1 VIDAAAFNP
10 EVGMIV
16 VMGATG
22 QTGGAVLKTL
32 KERGVA
38 VRAVSRDPTR
48 AASVLGGDVE
58 LVRGDPSDEAS
69 LAAAFEGAEA
79 AYVMA
84 PPRMDATDVLA
95 EGRATARAIAGA
107 VAAARVPHVVMLSS
121 AGAHLAEGSGI
132 VRTLHDLEAAL
143 RGAAPSLALLRAADF
158 MENWAPMLT
167 VAREAGVLPSAR
179 MPLDAKGE
187 SVSALDVGRT
197 AAELLLE
204 PRPGTRIVNI
214 VAPHE
219 YSPVDAAAILSRL
232 LARPV
237 AAVPADPAESEAALQ
252 AAGAS
257 ADFARL
263 MSELYAS
270 ANVGRV
276 GFEAG
281 VGETRRGK
289 VTLEQVLERLL
300 G

>member
-1 VIDAAAFNP
+1 M

-22 QTGGAVLKTL
+22 QTGGATL
-32 KERGVA
+32 KALQGRGLA
-38 VRAVSRDPTR
+38 LRAISRDPAR
-48 AASVLGGDVE
+48 AAGILGRNVE
-58 LVRGDPSDEAS
+58 VVRGDPSDGAS
-69 LAAAFEGAEA
+69 LAAAFKGAEA

-84 PPRMDATDVLA
+84 PPRMDAADVLA
-95 EGRATARAIAGA
+95 EGRATAHAIAGA
-107 VAAARVPHVVMLSS
+107 VAAARVPHVVALSS
-121 AGAHLAEGSGI
+121 SGAHLAEGSGI
-132 VRTLHDLEAAL
+132 VRSLHDLETAL
-143 RGAAPSLALLRAADF
+143 QDATPSLVLLRAADF
-158 MENWAPMLT
+158 MENWAPMLP
-167 VAREAGVLPSAR
+167 VAREMGVLPSAR

-197 AAELLLE
+197 AAALLLE
-204 PRPGTRIVNI
+204 PKPGTRIVNI
-214 VAPHE
+214 VAAHDS
-219 YSPVDAAAILSRL
+219 SPVDAAAILSRL

-237 AAVPADPAESEAALQ
+237 AAVPADPAEGEAALRAQ
-252 AAGAS
+252 GAS

-263 MSELYAS
+263 IGELYA
-270 ANVGRV
+270 AVNAGTM